1 MTSTVLMYSTHFN
14 YIQTMHYIYVAWVC
28 VFVGIRLC
36 RVDSQL
42 SVKVADFGFSRDVY
56 NKEYY
61 RLERRTRLPVK
72 WLPPESLLDNIFNEK
87 TDVVRLSW

>member
-1 MTSTVLMYSTHFN
+1 MSLLHQIHCIHVYVL
-14 YIQTMHYIYVAWVC
+14 VGAC
-28 VFVGIRLC
+28 VLV
-36 RVDSQL
+36 RVDCQL

-56 NKEYY
+56 SREYY

-87 TDVVRLSW
+87 SDVVCFFGK